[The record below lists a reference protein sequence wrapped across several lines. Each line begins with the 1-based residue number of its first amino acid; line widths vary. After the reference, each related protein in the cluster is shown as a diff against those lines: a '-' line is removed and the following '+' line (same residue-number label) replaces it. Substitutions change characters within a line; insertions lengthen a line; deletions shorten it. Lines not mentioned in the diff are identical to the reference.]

1 MDLIVVH
8 FGVSRLLCNKIWGVV
23 NLFTTPL
30 YLRGGKIRSEV
41 PKSVSDVMY
50 KVINRV
56 TDVLL

>member
-30 YLRGGKIRSEV
+30 YLRGEIRSEV